1 MARRERILERLQF
14 ADWNSDN
21 HLDDRG
27 NFSQV
32 YHTHNATVLCSRG
45 MEVPAMDV
53 VYLLMLGGLYVVS
66 HGLVVAL
73 NRLGVTS

>member
-1 MARRERILERLQF
+1 
-14 ADWNSDN
+14 
-21 HLDDRG
+21 
-27 NFSQV
+27 
-32 YHTHNATVLCSRG
+32 
-45 MEVPAMDV
+45 MDV

>member
-1 MARRERILERLQF
+1 MARRERIFERLQF
-14 ADWNSDN
+14 AEWNSDN

-32 YHTHNATVLCSRG
+32 YHTRNVTVLCVTG
-45 MEVPAMDV
+45 AEVRAMDV
-53 VYLLMLGGLYVVS
+53 IYLLMLTGLYVVS

-73 NRLGVTS
+73 NRLGERS